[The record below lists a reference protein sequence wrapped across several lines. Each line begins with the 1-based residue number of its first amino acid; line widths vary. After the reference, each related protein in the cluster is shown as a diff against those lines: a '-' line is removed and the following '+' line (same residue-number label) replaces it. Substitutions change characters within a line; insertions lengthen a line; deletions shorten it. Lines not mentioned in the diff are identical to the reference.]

1 MKKIRAVVLFISGI
15 LFAGYSFANENYD
28 LKCTLDD
35 GEHMTLSHAN
45 DTVYI
50 AFLAPG
56 DDPDEGG
63 SVIKLD
69 IPSGEV
75 KQVVRY
81 NDGKITLF
89 GIRGDS
95 PDAESTVVVS
105 YHYEMKTF
113 LENKGAKHVYTDVM
127 TFSSQ
132 DKNTGKTIENR
143 CITDTVKVGNTLTK
157 NGIPGVSNIE

>member
-1 MKKIRAVVLFISGI
+1 MKKLGICFLFISGF
-15 LFAGYSFANENYD
+15 LFAGSSFADEQYD

-35 GEHMTLSHAN
+35 GDQMTVSHVS

-63 SVIKLD
+63 LVIKLD

-81 NDGKITLF
+81 TDGKITLF

-105 YHYEMKTF
+105 YHHEMKTF
-113 LENKGAKHVYTDVM
+113 LENKGAKLVYTDVM

-132 DKNTGKTIENR
+132 DKNTGRSTENR
-143 CITDTVKVGNTLTK
+143 CITDTIKIGNTLTK
-157 NGIPGVSNIE
+157 NGIPGVSSIQ

>member
-1 MKKIRAVVLFISGI
+1 MNKLSICFLFISGF
-15 LFAGYSFANENYD
+15 LFAGSSFADEQYD
-28 LKCTLDD
+28 LKCTLND
-35 GEHMTLSHAN
+35 GEQMTVSHVS

-81 NDGKITLF
+81 NDGRITLF

-95 PDAESTVVVS
+95 PETESTVVVS
-105 YHYEMKTF
+105 YNYEMKTF
-113 LENKGAKHVYTDVM
+113 LEDKGAKHVYTDVM
-127 TFSSQ
+127 TFRNQ
-132 DKNTGKTIENR
+132 DKNTGRSTESR
-143 CITDTVKVGNTLTK
+143 CISDTIKIGNALTK
-157 NGIPGVSNIE
+157 DGIPSVINIQ